1 MTIQVL
7 VVDDH
12 AIVRS
17 GLSVLINAEQDMRVI
32 AAAENGREAFEKAM
46 NLRPH
51 VILMDLSMPVE
62 NGLQA
67 TTRIKKEL
75 PEVEILILTMHDDK
89 EYLFRVLQAGASGYV
104 LKNAQEMDV
113 MSAIRTVHRGEA
125 YLYPNAAKSLITE
138 YLQRVQSGEQTEGYR
153 ILTDREQEILTLIAK
168 GYSNKEIADLIY
180 VSVKTVEAHKSKI
193 MEKLELKTRHE
204 LVQYAL
210 KKGLLEL
217 EA

>member
-17 GLSVLINAEQDMRVI
+17 GLSALINAEQDMRVI
-32 AAAENGREAFEKAM
+32 AAAENGREAFEKAV